1 MSRYEKSEII
11 YKEAVKYIPGGVNSP
26 VRAFQN
32 VGMHPIMIDS
42 AMGSRLKDID
52 GNEYIDYI
60 GSWGPMILGHRD
72 PRIVETM
79 QEAMAKGISYGL
91 PTEIEVE
98 MAKLI
103 TESYP
108 VDMVRMVNS
117 GTEATMSAIR
127 LARGYTGRDKILKFE
142 GNYHGHSDSLLV
154 KSGSGT
160 ITHGVATS
168 LGVTEKIIQDTL
180 VARYNDL
187 EDVKRIFEDCG
198 RKIACIILEPIAANM
213 GLVAG
218 EEDFIRG
225 LRDICNEYGTLLIF
239 DEVISGFRIK
249 FGGGAEIFKV
259 KPDLACFGKII
270 GGGFPVGAYGGS
282 KGIME
287 LVSPLGGVYQ
297 AGTLSGNP
305 LAMSTGI
312 KNIEI
317 LRDNPNIYE
326 HITKSAKKLEE
337 GFVANIQATGV
348 KAMVV
353 RYEGLLTLFFGEGK
367 DYRNYDDV
375 QKADTAM
382 YAKYFRQM
390 LDRGIMC
397 PPSQFEAIF
406 ISSAHTD
413 EDIEKTIRA
422 NKEALQVIS
431 Q

>member
-1 MSRYEKSEII
+1 MSRYEKAEII

-42 AMGSRLKDID
+42 AEGSVLTDVD

-79 QEAMAKGISYGL
+79 QAAMAKGVSYGL
-91 PTEIEVE
+91 PTEVEVE

-108 VDMVRMVNS
+108 IDMVRMVNS

-127 LARGYTGRDKILKFE
+127 LARGFTGRDKILKFE
-142 GNYHGHSDSLLV
+142 GNYHGHSDALLV

-168 LGVTEKIIQDTL
+168 LGVTKNIIQDTL

-187 EDVKRIFEDCG
+187 ADVKRIFAECG
-198 RKIACIILEPIAANM
+198 QEIACIILEPIAANM

-218 EEDFIRG
+218 EESFIQG
-225 LRDICNEYGTLLIF
+225 LRDICDEYGTLLIF

-259 KPDLACFGKII
+259 QPDLACFGKII
-270 GGGFPVGAYGGS
+270 GGGFPVGAYGG
-282 KGIME
+282 KKEIME

-305 LAMSTGI
+305 LAMYTGI
-312 KNIEI
+312 RNIEI
-317 LRDNPNIYE
+317 LRDNPGIYE
-326 HITKSAKKLEE
+326 RITNLAKKLEA
-337 GFVANIQATGV
+337 GFVANIQETGV
-348 KAMVV
+348 KASIV
-353 RYEGLLTLFFGEGK
+353 RYESLLTLFFGDGT
-367 DYRNYDDV
+367 DYKNYDDV
-375 QKADTAM
+375 QTADTAM
-382 YAKYFRQM
+382 YAKYFREM

-397 PPSQFEAIF
+397 PPSQFEVIF

-422 NKEALQVIS
+422 NREALQAIS
-431 Q
+431 G

>member
-198 RKIACIILEPIAANM
+198 REIACIILEPIAANM

-225 LRDICNEYGTLLIF
+225 LRDICNEYGALLIF

-348 KAMVV
+348 KARVV

-413 EDIEKTIRA
+413 EDIEQTIRA